1 MKETFFLSN
10 GSFYLYTI
18 IKNQTKIEMGLIDY
32 FIEREEEP
40 KGDQKN
46 TPPVLTQTNTTVPP
60 IPMEARP
67 TSYQG
72 TVSVSTDDLQK
83 FNQHFDE
90 LFDKANLPGPDYFE
104 FSKMC
109 QAMSTLPEDMK
120 FTAAFGGLQVQGLTK
135 EKLLESANHYI
146 AIIDEDANKFNSAI
160 DQKILS
166 DVQNK
171 RSEAEQKR
179 KSIMEREDMIKNL
192 QQEIA
197 NETVGIAKLESEASE
212 QEQKANQKSLTYK
225 AACESRKAM
234 IATDLQK
241 INNLIK

>member
-1 MKETFFLSN
+1 
-10 GSFYLYTI
+10 
-18 IKNQTKIEMGLIDY
+18 
-32 FIEREEEP
+32 
-40 KGDQKN
+40 
-46 TPPVLTQTNTTVPP
+46 
-60 IPMEARP
+60 
-67 TSYQG
+67 
-72 TVSVSTDDLQK
+72 
-83 FNQHFDE
+83 
-90 LFDKANLPGPDYFE
+90 
-104 FSKMC
+104 
-109 QAMSTLPEDMK
+109 MK

-197 NETVGIAKLESEASE
+197 NETVGIAKLEAEASE
-212 QEQKANQKSLTYK
+212 QENKANQKSLTYK
-225 AACESRKAM
+225 AACESRKSM
-234 IATDLQK
+234 IASDLQK

>member
-1 MKETFFLSN
+1 
-10 GSFYLYTI
+10 
-18 IKNQTKIEMGLIDY
+18 MGLIDF
-32 FIEREEEP
+32 FIEREEDP
-40 KGDQKN
+40 KADKSN
-46 TPPVLTQTNTTVPP
+46 TPPVLTPKNTTVPP
-60 IPMEARP
+60 VPMEARP
-67 TSYQG
+67 SEYQG
-72 TVSVSTDDLQK
+72 TVSVTQDDLQK

-109 QAMSTLPEDMK
+109 QAMTTLPDDVK

-135 EKLLESANHYI
+135 EKLLESANHYV
-146 AIIDEDANKFNSAI
+146 AIIDDDANKFNTAI
-160 DQKILS
+160 DQKILA

-171 RSEAEQKR
+171 RTEAEKKR
-179 KSIMEREDMIKNL
+179 KAITDREDMIKNL

-197 NETVGIAKLESEASE
+197 NETVGISKLESEAND
-212 QEQKANQKSLTYK
+212 QEQKANQKSLIYK

-234 IATDLQK
+234 IASDLQK

>member
-1 MKETFFLSN
+1 
-10 GSFYLYTI
+10 
-18 IKNQTKIEMGLIDY
+18 MGLLDY
-32 FIEREEEP
+32 FIEREEKP
-40 KGDQKN
+40 QDVSKSN
-46 TPPVLTQTNTTVPP
+46 TPPTLSQNGTVPP
-60 IPMEARP
+60 ISTPMEARP
-67 TSYQG
+67 SAYQG
-72 TVSVSTDDLQK
+72 TISVSQDDLQK

-109 QAMSTLPEDMK
+109 QAMNTLTDDVK

-146 AIIDEDANKFNSAI
+146 NIIDEDANKFNTAI
-160 DQKILS
+160 DQKILA
-166 DVQNK
+166 DVQSK
-171 RSEAEQKR
+171 RSGADQKR
-179 KSIMEREDMIKNL
+179 KSIADREEMIKNL

-197 NETVGIAKLESEASE
+197 NESIEISKLESEASE

-225 AACESRKAM
+225 AACEARKAM
-234 IATDLQK
+234 ITSDLQK